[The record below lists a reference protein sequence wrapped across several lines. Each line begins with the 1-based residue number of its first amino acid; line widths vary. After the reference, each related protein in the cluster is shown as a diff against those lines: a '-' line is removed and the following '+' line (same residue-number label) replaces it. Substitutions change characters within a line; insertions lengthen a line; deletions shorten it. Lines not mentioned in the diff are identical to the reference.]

1 MNIFRLIGELVV
13 IYIIYKLIFSF
24 LIPLYQTTRQMKGK
38 MTEMQERMQQQQR
51 AQAEQQKQQE
61 KETAR
66 PQNKVSS
73 EDYIDYEEISN

>member
-51 AQAEQQKQQE
+51 AQAEQQKQKE
-61 KETAR
+61 ETAR
-66 PQNKVSS
+66 PQNKVSAD
-73 EDYIDYEEISN
+73 DYIDYEEIRN